1 MKNLYLVLVLF
12 CLVYTSSCEKNKD
25 VIYEYSAPEN
35 IGDGLE
41 VSTLS
46 DEGFEEIR
54 FVEMMEALYSDPS
67 HRIHSIL
74 VLKNNKLV
82 FEEYFE
88 GYALIQNPF
97 GADGEIMMYNRDT
110 DHYLASISK
119 SITSALVGL
128 AIDQGYIGSVQDKIS
143 VYLPEYSEVFTGEKA
158 DITIEHLLT
167 MSSGLP
173 WDENTYP
180 VGHPLNDHT
189 PLFNSEDPIRWV
201 LERPMEYS
209 PGERFVYNSGTTN
222 VLAAIVEESTG
233 YELDEFL
240 DGYLLNPLGINNE
253 DYLFQIFSNG
263 RFFASGGLYMSAR
276 ELCKIGMVY
285 LNEGKWKG
293 NQVISGDWVSESHT
307 ERITFTGT
315 HPFIDSYGYQWWR
328 NTFEVQ
334 DEEYYTY
341 FGLGWGEQ
349 FLFIFPAQDMIVQ
362 FYSGYFQTDPDVY
375 PADLVEDYILPA
387 ILAK

>member
-1 MKNLYLVLVLF
+1 MKKAYLYFSLIAAIIL
-12 CLVYTSSCEKNKD
+12 YSCEKNKD
-25 VIYEYSAPEN
+25 VSYEYSAPEN

-46 DEGFEEIR
+46 VEELDENKFI
-54 FVEMMEALYSDPS
+54 EMMEALRSDPL

-74 VLKNNKLV
+74 VLKNGKLV

-88 GYALIQNPF
+88 GYALSHDPF
-97 GADGEIMMYNRDT
+97 GADGAIMTYNRDT

-128 AIDQGYIGSVQDKIS
+128 AIDHGYIGSVNDKIS
-143 VYLPEYSEVFTGEKA
+143 VYLPEYSDVFTGEKTE
-158 DITIEHLLT
+158 ISIEHMLT
-167 MSSGLP
+167 MRSGLP
-173 WDENTYP
+173 WDEHTYP
-180 VGHPLNDHT
+180 IGHPLNDHT

-222 VLAAIVEESTG
+222 VLAAIVEESSG
-233 YELDEFL
+233 YSLDEFL
-240 DGYLLNPLGINNE
+240 DHYLLNPLGIFNA
-253 DYLFQIFSNG
+253 DYIFQIFSNG
-263 RFFASGGLYMSAR
+263 RFFASGGMFMSAR
-276 ELCKIGMVY
+276 ELCKIGLVY
-285 LNEGKWKG
+285 LDNGRWKG
-293 NQVISGDWVSESHT
+293 NQIISSEWIQESQK
-307 ERITFTGT
+307 ERITFSGT

-334 DEEYYTY
+334 QKEYFAY

-349 FLFIFPAQDMIVQ
+349 VLFIFPGLDMIVQ
-362 FYSGYFQTDPDVY
+362 FYCGYFQTEPEVY
-375 PADLVEDYILPA
+375 PANLVEEYILPA
-387 ILAK
+387 LISN